1 MSRNPPQTPNQNLS
15 KHKAEFAWHGCLRL
29 VTASANICL
38 VELAIEPFFNV
49 CCHLPTQIIC
59 MDWLSLAL
67 LTFVEFAWCGK
78 LRYHLQMIVTT
89 DVLLVTFIEILLGV
103 HCHHIPLQI
112 NHVAQFF
119 VALVALWNGAG
130 CHRKFKQCN
139 TFSQEV

>member
-1 MSRNPPQTPNQNLS
+1 MSQNPPQTPNQNLS

-130 CHRKFKQCN
+130 CHRKLKQCN